1 MERLKE
7 AREKHRS
14 KLLGKSLFSISI
26 IFFSAALGAII
37 ARIYF
42 GVMWSYG
49 IIGLGFGLAAF
60 LSLIG
65 IGFIVPARKHSKWVR
80 ES

>member
-14 KLLGKSLFSISI
+14 KLLGRRFFIISI

-37 ARIYF
+37 AGIYF
-42 GVMWSYG
+42 GVMWSYN

-60 LSLIG
+60 LLLIG
-65 IGFIVPARKHSKWVR
+65 IGFIVPARKHLKRVR